1 MGRMM
6 VAVSLIFFGLAS
18 LLRSLN
24 LFPNS
29 YCLFFQ
35 QLAARYWPVLFILL
49 GVKILLRGHSKTLD
63 GVLGLIM
70 VILVALWLVCKL
82 GGHSDWLNV

>member
-1 MGRMM
+1 MGRIM
-6 VAVSLIFFGLAS
+6 VAISLIFFGLIS

-29 YCLFFQ
+29 YCLLFQ
-35 QLAARYWPVLFILL
+35 QFAARYWPVLFILF
-49 GVKILLRGHSKTLD
+49 GVKMMVKDHSKTLD
-63 GVLGLIM
+63 GLIGLII

-82 GGHSDWLNV
+82 GGHSGWLNV